1 MLLPLS
7 GIKVLDLTHALAGP
21 YASMILGDFGAE
33 VVKVEASPKGDLL
46 RGWGIKLGESSTY
59 SMSANRNKKGILLNY
74 RAPGALELLKELA
87 VGSDVILENFRPGVM
102 DDLGLSYETLKKLN
116 PRLIYGK
123 ISGYGESG
131 PKSNEP
137 GFDIVAQA
145 CSGLMSINGS
155 EESGPLRVGV
165 PIGDLGAGMWLAM
178 GVFAALRQ
186 RDMTGEGQI
195 VETSLLS
202 TLINMLG
209 DHSQTWLSK
218 GRVSGLTGNTHPAM
232 SPYGAYRASDA
243 TMIIAPGSQSLWL
256 AFCDVI
262 GLHFQAN
269 DNDFSTPQARTQN
282 SAQLKLLIEER
293 LASDTAVNWT
303 RKLVKAGV
311 PAGPIYDV
319 SQALE
324 DEQVQSCGLVESVAH
339 PELGLWKV
347 TANPVRLSA
356 NGNAL
361 ATRLVPPRPGEHTV
375 QCLSDYG
382 LSREKIQELLS
393 AGIIVQASN

>member
-87 VGSDVILENFRPGVM
+87 IGSDVILENFRPGVM
-102 DDLGLSYETLKKLN
+102 NDLGLSYETLKKLN

-186 RDMTGEGQI
+186 RDMTGEGQK

-232 SPYGAYRASDA
+232 SP
-243 TMIIAPGSQSLWL
+243 
-256 AFCDVI
+256 VI
-262 GLHFQAN
+262 GLHFPAH
-269 DNDFSTPQARTQN
+269 DNDFATPQARTQN

-324 DEQVQSCGLVESVAH
+324 DEQVQSCGLVESLDH

-361 ATRLVPPRPGEHTV
+361 ATRLIPPRPGEHTV

-382 LSREKIQELLS
+382 LSREKIQQLLS
-393 AGIIVQASN
+393 AGVIVQASS